1 MATLPDTR
9 MATLPRT
16 LLATLPE
23 TLPATLP
30 GTPMAILPHN
40 QQVTLS
46 GNQIVTLLH
55 IQLAAFQL
63 HPDSSCTT
71 TYAHNHHKQ
80 SLTGAVHTLSA
91 FRKRIKL
98 TERVQLTSI
107 PCCSAFTAYKIQQGI
122 NAKVY
127 TATTTSGQ
135 YPSTPTASNIDF
147 DQSSTVFSPLLAY
160 TAIDMAAQTTVQEST
175 STYDNKQDILTQ
187 SQMLKAPDV
196 EHFIASQIPE
206 FENLKKSKVMEVH
219 SITTLP
225 ATGKLLSSI
234 WSYQRKR
241 SPQGALL
248 KHKAWICADG

>member
-9 MATLPRT
+9 M
-16 LLATLPE
+16 
-23 TLPATLP
+23 ATLP

-40 QQVTLS
+40 RQVTLS

-55 IQLAAFQL
+55 IQLLAFQL